1 MIRLALLT
9 SVFACLC
16 KPAVAGSPTIRELR
30 PWGAQRG
37 QTVTLTIVGDQLE
50 AGSETF
56 SAVPGKLQEQ
66 PGGNAGQLMFQLEI
80 KPDAPVGVY
89 PVRVRTS
96 GGLSNVLLFSVGDLP
111 EISETEPNDVLPVMN
126 SIAAPTSPSV
136 PVLTLPATINGSAV
150 GTDQDVFRFS
160 AKRGE
165 RIVMEVEAQR
175 IGSSLDPA
183 LHVFNASGRE
193 LTFADDTPGLG
204 LDCRV
209 DLSVPEDGDYFV
221 AVHDSKYAGVGP
233 GQYRL
238 KIGQFAYAETAFPLG
253 GQRGGTFD
261 LTLFGGTLSEP
272 IRTKVAANAAGDSNR
287 LFVPVPIPGPQ
298 VQLPLRFV
306 LGDAPELLEP
316 DSDVI
321 DQRVFKDAGVMNGR
335 IAKAGEVDRY
345 KFPAA
350 PGQTWIFEIDAA
362 NQGSP
367 LDALLTVSGPQGN
380 VLATADD
387 GNGLDPR
394 VQITVPAGV
403 DHVLLAVEDLHRRG
417 GPMFAYRLKARMP
430 RTDFALQVMP
440 AGQQPA
446 PGAPPAPAPL
456 GPQAINIPRGG
467 ITVAQV
473 NVARDGYNGP
483 IQLEIPETAVGI
495 TAEDGLIPA
504 GVNTGLIVLSAAADL
519 PLHAFDLEIRG
530 QGGVATKPMV
540 RPAVSTQSSLGMAE
554 AFVARVP
561 AAICER
567 APVEFSVAE
576 RSIKVVHGH
585 NRELKIKAQRGPNAT
600 EPINV
605 NGLGLPAFV
614 VAGTSGTIAKDSSE
628 ITLMLNCSPEN
639 PVVGQFTMQLQATTQ
654 TDGRQELIQIPP
666 VKVDLVRPFAIE
678 LLNQNITIT
687 PGARMRIA
695 AVLRRES
702 PFDGSVRV
710 GPAGSLPQH
719 ISLITV
725 DVPKGD
731 ALALLELEVG
741 DLATPA
747 ELDIP
752 IRASTDMEG
761 RKRDKD
767 YVIPD
772 TPMKVKITPKVA
784 PSDKP

>member
-9 SVFACLC
+9 SIFACWCHSVL
-16 KPAVAGSPTIRELR
+16 AGSPTIRELR

-37 QTVTLTIVGDQLE
+37 RAVTLTIVGDQLE

-66 PGGNAGQLMFQLEI
+66 PGGNAGELRFQLEI
-80 KPDAPVGVY
+80 SSDAAVGVY
-89 PVRVRTS
+89 PVRVRTT

-111 EISETEPNDVLPVMN
+111 ETAESEPNDMLPAN
-126 SIAAPTSPSV
+126 SSVAASTSPV
-136 PVLTLPATINGSAV
+136 PAALTLPETINGSAV

-175 IGSSLDPA
+175 IGSLLDPA
-183 LHVFNASGRE
+183 LHVFSAAGRE
-193 LTFADDTPGLG
+193 LAFSDDTPGLG

-221 AVHDSKYAGVGP
+221 VVHDSKYAGVGP

-238 KIGQFAYAETAFPLG
+238 KIGAFAYAETAFPLG
-253 GQRGGTFD
+253 GQRGGTFEV
-261 LTLFGGTLSEP
+261 TLLGGTLSEP
-272 IRTKVAANAAGDSNR
+272 IKTQVVANAAEDANR

-298 VQLPLRFV
+298 VQLPFRFA
-306 LGDAPELLEP
+306 LGNASELIEP
-316 DSDVI
+316 DGEAI
-321 DQRVFKDAGVMNGR
+321 EQRVFKDAGVMNGR
-335 IAKAGEVDRY
+335 IAKVGEIDRY

-350 PGQTWIFEIDAA
+350 PGETWIFEIDAA

-367 LDALLTVSGPQGN
+367 LDAMLTVSGPQGN
-380 VLATADD
+380 ILAAADD

-394 VQITVPAGV
+394 VQITVPAGI

-417 GPMFAYRLKARMP
+417 GLLFAYRLKARMP
-430 RTDFALQVMP
+430 RNDFALQVLP
-440 AGQQPA
+440 ASQPPA

-456 GPQAINIPRGG
+456 GPPAINIPRGG
-467 ITVAQV
+467 MTVAQV
-473 NVARDGYNGP
+473 NVVRDGYNGP
-483 IQLEIPETAVGI
+483 IQLEIPESAIGI

-504 GVNTGLIVLSAAADL
+504 GANSGLIALSAAADL
-519 PLHAFDLEIRG
+519 PLRAFDLEIRG
-530 QGGVATKPMV
+530 QGGAATKPMV
-540 RPAVSTQSSLGMAE
+540 RPAVSSGSALGMAE
-554 AFVARVP
+554 AFVAKVP

-567 APVEFSVAE
+567 APVAFTVAE
-576 RSIKVVHGH
+576 RSIKIVHGH
-585 NRELKIKAQRGPNAT
+585 NRGLKIVAQRGPNGT
-600 EPINV
+600 EAINL
-605 NGLGLPAFV
+605 NGLGLPLFV
-614 VAGTSGTIAKDSSE
+614 VAGTSGVIAKDSNE
-628 ITLMLNCSPEN
+628 LTLTMNCSPEN
-639 PVVGQFTMQLQATTQ
+639 PVVGAFTMQLQATTQ
-654 TDGRQELIQIPP
+654 ASGRQELIQLPL
-666 VKVDLVRPFAIE
+666 VRVELVRPFAIE
-678 LLNQNITIT
+678 LLNQNITMAAGT
-687 PGARMRIA
+687 KQRIA
-695 AVLRRES
+695 VVIRREA

-719 ISLITV
+719 VTLTTV

-731 ALALLELEVG
+731 GLALLELDVS

-747 ELDIP
+747 EFDIP

-772 TPMKVKITPKVA
+772 TPMKLNITPKVA
-784 PSDKP
+784 P